1 MAPVLIRATTPTA
14 NASFFICFL
23 LVLERQPPPDN
34 GVPNLSWP
42 STRAICF
49 RGSRIGEM
57 SVVCCVHLC
66 ADQALLNSLHSYVAG
81 PRRRKHR
88 AFRSLS
94 RRANEGPR
102 TNSGTPA
109 IARSRSDR
117 CDFAWGRPRRFLGSH
132 GHHSARHPAPRW
144 QPRLCGARKRARRR
158 NRLIFRSVGFARS
171 RKQHRR
177 SGFANRSLP

>member
-42 STRAICF
+42 STRAICS
-49 RGSRIGEM
+49 RGMGQLSSIGEM

-117 CDFAWGRPRRFLGSH
+117 CDFAWGRPRRFLVVKGTVQRGIRRLDGNPDFAGPGSE
-132 GHHSARHPAPRW
+132 PAVE
-144 QPRLCGARKRARRR
+144 
-158 NRLIFRSVGFARS
+158 IF
-171 RKQHRR
+171 
-177 SGFANRSLP
+177 